1 MKQGP
6 HRPDWDTPADG
17 DFASYVERLTAAPDT
32 RAKTVSHRAVAVEAS
47 PPAPAPAA
55 PMGVA
60 PAVIKRAMGKGFAD
74 AVVLAPPELAQ
85 VLAPLVGLIR
95 PARAVL
101 LLLAVANG
109 VALFFGQGSLWW
121 LMMTAAMWWG
131 LGTMAARLA
140 PVLHPLA
147 AGGSAAARTS
157 KTGAARPSDKR

>member
-17 DFASYVERLTAAPDT
+17 DFASYVERLTAAPDI
-32 RAKTVSHRAVAVEAS
+32 RAKTVSHRATAVEA
-47 PPAPAPAA
+47 PVAPAA
-55 PMGVA
+55 A
-60 PAVIKRAMGKGFAD
+60 PAGGAPAGLKRAMGKGFAD
-74 AVVLAPPELAQ
+74 LAVQTPPELAQ
-85 VLAPLVGLIR
+85 VLAPLGALIR

-109 VALFFGQGSLWW
+109 VALVFGQGSLWG

-140 PVLHPLA
+140 PALQPAA
-147 AGGSAAARTS
+147 AGAP
-157 KTGAARPSDKR
+157 KTGAARLSDKR

>member
-17 DFASYVERLTAAPDT
+17 DFASYVERLTAAPDA
-32 RAKTVSHRAVAVEAS
+32 RAKTVSHRAIAVEVP
-47 PPAPAPAA
+47 PPAPPSAA

-60 PAVIKRAMGKGFAD
+60 PSGMKRAMGKGFAD

-85 VLAPLVGLIR
+85 VLAPLVSLIR

-109 VALFFGQGSLWW
+109 VALVFGQGSLWG
-121 LMMTAAMWWG
+121 LMMTAALWWG

-140 PVLHPLA
+140 SAPQPAA
-147 AGGSAAARTS
+147 AGAP